1 MNLAK
6 ARKLSFEQQRRVVA
20 EQIWLNFF
28 NQTLYEQGII
38 TESERNRVKNMISG
52 RNPFS

>member
-6 ARKLSFEQQRRVVA
+6 TKKLSFEQQRRVLA
-20 EQIWLNFF
+20 EAMWLSYF
-28 NQTLYEQGII
+28 NQTLYEQGVI